1 MNNLYQERVLGDMS
15 ECSFD
20 TTEIIERASKDS
32 AQVLSNLLSGG
43 QTLTQRSG
51 SDFVKK
57 HIKHRTLASQKKA
70 ARLRAKATSVAPP
83 RRMLIVGATE
93 KGQSLAHEL
102 SVKFP
107 TDYAVVGFVDD
118 KAEPAASAES
128 QILGRRDEL
137 AALVHHHQIDEV
149 VIADCLTENSTANRL
164 YNSAAELE
172 VPYAVASP
180 LNRGLKR
187 AFDIVISLVA
197 LIIGLPMAAVIAV
210 GTKLTSP
217 GPIMYNQ
224 KRVGLNGQEFTI
236 YKFRSMHV
244 DAETTSGPVL
254 SRRDDERTTLFGKI
268 MRASHADEWPQFYN
282 VLKSDMSIVGPRPE
296 RMIFVEKYNQY
307 IPAYPQRHLV
317 RPGIT
322 GLAQVNAGYL
332 THTYVKLHYDLTYI
346 YSQNLWL
353 DLCIL
358 AKTPIFIL
366 KTARRKEI

>member
-1 MNNLYQERVLGDMS
+1 MS
-15 ECSFD
+15 ERPLG
-20 TTEIIERASKDS
+20 TVEVLERASKDG
-32 AQVLSNLLSGG
+32 AHALSNLLAGG
-43 QTLTQRSG
+43 QALSQRS
-51 SDFVKK
+51 DLDVVKK
-57 HIKHRTLASQKKA
+57 QIKHRALASQKKA
-70 ARLRAKATSVAPP
+70 ARLREKETSAVPP

-93 KGQSLAHEL
+93 KGQSLAREL
-102 SVKFP
+102 SVNFP
-107 TDYAVVGFVDD
+107 TDYAVVGFVED
-118 KAEPAASAES
+118 KAEPVADATS
-128 QILGRRDEL
+128 QILGGRHELDEL
-137 AALVHHHQIDEV
+137 VQHHQIDEV
-149 VIADCLTENSTANRL
+149 VIADCLTENSTANHL
-164 YNSAAELE
+164 YDSAAALE
-172 VPYAVASP
+172 VPQAVASP

-187 AFDIVISLVA
+187 AFDIVVSLVA
-197 LIIGLPMAAVIAV
+197 LIIGLPMAAVIAI

-244 DAETTSGPVL
+244 DAETASGPVL
-254 SRRDDERTTLFGKI
+254 SRRDDERTTWFGKI

-282 VLKSDMSIVGPRPE
+282 VLKGDMSIVGPRPE